1 MTSPPDL
8 ARLSSRLVES
18 DTAARRLLV
27 MDKDGFK
34 KNKLSETE
42 RLFCA
47 AAGFKGKAGQILM
60 LPTPDGKPGLV
71 LAGVGSAKPDLWDW
85 SAIAAKL
92 PGGVYRLDIPA
103 FHPTHAALG
112 WALGGYCFERYREK
126 SNDVLVRLVWPDGAD
141 RASVTATLTA
151 ITLVRDLVNTPT
163 SDMGP
168 QELAIAA
175 DQLASKYKA
184 RIRHVVGDDLIKQNY
199 PLIHAVG
206 RAATDGRSEDPRA
219 PRLIDLMWGDEK
231 APKVTL
237 VGKGVC
243 FDTGGLDLKP
253 ASNMKLMKKDMGG
266 AAHALALAGMIMEA
280 KLPVRLRV
288 LVPAVENS
296 VSGNAF
302 RPMDIVPSRAGLS
315 VEIGNTDA
323 EGRLI
328 LADALAEAV
337 TEKPDLLIDFATLTG
352 AARVA
357 LGPDLPALFS
367 NNDAFV
373 TELLHHSQEEMD
385 PLWRMPLWEGY
396 TKMLE
401 SKIADVNSAP
411 DNGFAGAITAA
422 LFLQK
427 FVKPEVPWAHIDL
440 FAWNASDKPGRP
452 QGGEAFTIRA
462 IFSLLRARYGSNNQS
477 TRSAS

>member
-1 MTSPPDL
+1 MTSPPDF
-8 ARLSSRLVES
+8 ARLLNRLVES
-18 DTAARRLLV
+18 DSTARRLLV
-27 MDKDGFK
+27 MDKDAFK

-47 AAGFKGKAGQILM
+47 AAGFKGKTGQILI
-60 LPTPDGKPGLV
+60 LPTSDGKPGLV
-71 LAGVGSAKPDLWDW
+71 IAGVGSSKPDLWDW

-92 PGGVYRLDIPA
+92 PGGVYQLDVSP
-103 FHPTHAALG
+103 FNSTHTALG
-112 WALGGYCFERYREK
+112 WALGGYRFERYREK
-126 SNDVLVRLVWPDGAD
+126 SDDALVRLVWPDGVD
-141 RASVTATLTA
+141 RALVTATIKA
-151 ITLVRDLVNTPT
+151 ITLVRDLVSTPT

-168 QELAIAA
+168 RELALAA
-175 DQLASKYKA
+175 DQLASHYQA
-184 RIRHVVGDDLIKQNY
+184 QIRHIVGDDLIKQNY

-219 PRLIDLMWGDEK
+219 PRLIDVRWGDEK
-231 APKVTL
+231 APKITL

-302 RPMDIVPSRAGLS
+302 RPLDVLPSRAGIS

-337 TEKPDLLIDFATLTG
+337 TEKPNLLIDFATLTG

-367 NNDAFV
+367 NNDGFV
-373 TELLHHSQEEMD
+373 AELLHHGQEEAD
-385 PLWRMPLWEGY
+385 PLWQMPLWEGY
-396 TKMLE
+396 AKMLE

-427 FVKPEVPWAHIDL
+427 FVKPEIPWAHIDL
-440 FAWNASDKPGRP
+440 FAWNPGDKPGRP
-452 QGGEAFTIRA
+452 QGGEAFTLRA
-462 IFSLLRARYGSNNQS
+462 IFSLLRSRYGSDTQS
-477 TRSAS
+477 ARSR

>member
-1 MTSPPDL
+1 MTSPPDR

-18 DTAARRLLV
+18 ESSARRLFV
-27 MDKDGFK
+27 VDKNGFK

-47 AAGFKGKAGQILM
+47 AAGFKGKAGQILI
-60 LPTPDGKPGLV
+60 LPAPDGKPGV
-71 LAGVGSAKPDLWDW
+71 VMAGTGSEKPDLWDW

-92 PGGVYRLDIPA
+92 PGGVYRLDSPPD
-103 FHPTHAALG
+103 HPTYAALG
-112 WALGGYCFERYREK
+112 WALGGYRFDRYREK
-126 SNDVLVRLVWPDGAD
+126 SDDALVRLVWPEGAD
-141 RASVTATLTA
+141 RTLVTATLTA
-151 ITLVRDLVNTPT
+151 ITLVRDLVSTPT

-168 QELAIAA
+168 QELAMTA
-175 DQLASKYKA
+175 DQLASQYQAK
-184 RIRHVVGDDLIKQNY
+184 IRHIVGNDLLAQNY

-206 RAATDGRSEDPRA
+206 RAATDGRSQDPRA
-219 PRLIDLMWGDEK
+219 PRLMDLTWGDEK
-231 APKVTL
+231 APKITL

-266 AAHALALAGMIMEA
+266 AAHALALASMIMEV

-302 RPMDIVPSRAGLS
+302 RPLDIVPSRAGLS

-328 LADALAEAV
+328 LADALAEAM

-357 LGPDLPALFS
+357 LGPDLPALFC
-367 NNDAFV
+367 NNEGFV
-373 TELLHHSQEEMD
+373 TELLQHSQKEAD
-385 PLWRMPLWEGY
+385 PLWRMPLWAGY
-396 TKMLE
+396 GKMLE

-440 FAWNASDKPGRP
+440 FAWNPSDKPGRP
-452 QGGEAFTIRA
+452 QGGEAFAIRA
-462 IFSLLRARYGSNNQS
+462 IFSLLRARYGSG
-477 TRSAS
+477 AS